1 MESIFMSTEQQA
13 AFQHPAST
21 SIHPNTAIG
30 LVTLRVSNLER
41 SRQFYE
47 GLLGFQPIEQ
57 TPGKVVLGDQEKQPL
72 LELLEVPG
80 ASPQPRRATG
90 LYHVAILFLTRADL
104 GRELLRLANAGLQI
118 GQGDHLVSEALY
130 ISDPDG
136 NGLEVYRDRPRNT
149 WHWTNGLVEMA
160 TDPVDIRGLAEEGER
175 DTEPWEVI
183 PAGTRVGHIHLQ
195 VGDIKEAKHFYH
207 TILGFDVT
215 ADLSEAGALFVSAGG
230 YHHHIGLNT
239 WHSRGAKPT
248 PANSAGLQ
256 TYVITIPTREGLL
269 EVKERL
275 VAHEVPFEEQEDLIR
290 VNDPWSNQILLN
302 VQPTRTF

>member
-47 GLLGFQPIEQ
+47 GILGFQPIEQ

-269 EVKERL
+269 EVKERP